1 MSQTVEKKEHNM
13 AVITVEV
20 PAEEFEKAVEKA
32 YQRNK
37 KSISVP
43 GFRKGKVPRQLI
55 EKMYGKE
62 VFFED
67 AANICVP
74 DAWEKAYD
82 ECEEEIVSSPKI
94 DIKQIEAGKP
104 FIFTAEVALN
114 PVAEIGKYKGV
125 EIDKIDT
132 EVTDE
137 DVNKQIDKEREEQSR
152 MIAVDREAK
161 NGDEVNIDFE
171 GFIDNVAFEGGKGE
185 NHALTLGSGSFIPG
199 FEEQVEGH
207 KAGDE
212 FDVNVTFPEDYHA
225 EHLKGKPAVF
235 KCRLHEVKEKEVPA
249 LDEDFADDA
258 GFDSVDAYKA
268 DVKKKLEE
276 RKAAEAKDK
285 KETAVLDKLIE
296 DAKMDIPDAMVETG
310 ARRSLDQFNQQLM
323 MQGMSIQ
330 QYYQYTGLNEQA
342 MIEQSKPQALRRI
355 KCRLVMEAVANAE
368 GIEATEEDYEKEVED
383 MAKSY
388 NMKKED
394 VAELMR
400 PQDKKAMMK
409 DIKIKKALDFVLE
422 NAVEK

>member
-1 MSQTVEKKEHNM
+1 MSQTGEKKEHNM

-161 NGDEVNIDFE
+161 NGDQAIIDFE
-171 GFIDNVAFEGGKGE
+171 GFIDDVAFEGGKGE

-225 EHLKGKPAVF
+225 EQLKGKPAVF

>member
-161 NGDEVNIDFE
+161 NGDQAIIDFE

>member
-161 NGDEVNIDFE
+161 NGDQAIIDFE
-171 GFIDNVAFEGGKGE
+171 GFIDDVAFEGGKGE

-225 EHLKGKPAVF
+225 EQLKGKPAVF

-342 MIEQSKPQALRRI
+342 MIEQSKPQALHRI

>member
-94 DIKQIEAGKP
+94 DIKQI
-104 FIFTAEVALN
+104 
-114 PVAEIGKYKGV
+114 
-125 EIDKIDT
+125 
-132 EVTDE
+132 
-137 DVNKQIDKEREEQSR
+137 DKEREEQSR

-161 NGDEVNIDFE
+161 NGDQAIIDFE
-171 GFIDNVAFEGGKGE
+171 GFIDDVAFEGGKGE

-225 EHLKGKPAVF
+225 EQLKGKPAVF

-342 MIEQSKPQALRRI
+342 MIEAI
-355 KCRLVMEAVANAE
+355 GLVKTGEITYAVRDTNIDDHDIRKGDYMNEKIYYTAGEIAE
-368 GIEATEEDYEKEVED
+368 MLGVSTG
-383 MAKSY
+383 KSY
-388 NMKKED
+388 KILQQMNEELEKKGY
-394 VAELMR
+394 LTIR
-400 PQDKKAMMK
+400 G
-409 DIKIKKALDFVLE
+409 KIPVEYFKEKWYGALKE
-422 NAVEK
+422 

>member
-132 EVTDE
+132 DVTDE
-137 DVNKQIDKEREEQSR
+137 DVDKQIEKDREAQSR
-152 MIAVDREAK
+152 MIVVDREAK
-161 NGDEVNIDFE
+161 NGDQAIIDFE
-171 GFIDNVAFEGGKGE
+171 GFIDGVAFEGGKGE

-225 EHLKGKPAVF
+225 EQLKGKPAVF

-276 RKAAEAKDK
+276 KKAAEAKDK

-368 GIEATEEDYEKEVED
+368 GIDATEEDYEKEVED

>member
-1 MSQTVEKKEHNM
+1 
-13 AVITVEV
+13 
-20 PAEEFEKAVEKA
+20 
-32 YQRNK
+32 
-37 KSISVP
+37 
-43 GFRKGKVPRQLI
+43 
-55 EKMYGKE
+55 
-62 VFFED
+62 
-67 AANICVP
+67 
-74 DAWEKAYD
+74 
-82 ECEEEIVSSPKI
+82 
-94 DIKQIEAGKP
+94 
-104 FIFTAEVALN
+104 
-114 PVAEIGKYKGV
+114 
-125 EIDKIDT
+125 
-132 EVTDE
+132 
-137 DVNKQIDKEREEQSR
+137 

-161 NGDEVNIDFE
+161 NGDQAIIDFE
-171 GFIDNVAFEGGKGE
+171 GFIDGVAFEGGKGE

>member
-161 NGDEVNIDFE
+161 NGDQAIIDFE
-171 GFIDNVAFEGGKGE
+171 GFIDDVAFEGGKGE

-225 EHLKGKPAVF
+225 EQLKGKPAVF

>member
-161 NGDEVNIDFE
+161 NGDQAIIDFE

-225 EHLKGKPAVF
+225 EQLKGKPAVF

>member
-161 NGDEVNIDFE
+161 NGDQAIIDFE

-422 NAVEK
+422 NAIEK

>member
-161 NGDEVNIDFE
+161 NGDQAIIDFE
-171 GFIDNVAFEGGKGE
+171 GFIDDVAFEGGKGE

>member
-161 NGDEVNIDFE
+161 NGDQAIIDFE

-249 LDEDFADDA
+249 FDEDFADDA

>member
-161 NGDEVNIDFE
+161 NGDQAIIDFE
-171 GFIDNVAFEGGKGE
+171 GFIDDVAFEGGKGE

-225 EHLKGKPAVF
+225 EQLKGKPAVF

-323 MQGMSIQ
+323 MQGMNIQ

>member
-161 NGDEVNIDFE
+161 NGDQAIIDFE
-171 GFIDNVAFEGGKGE
+171 GFIDDVAFEGGKGE

-225 EHLKGKPAVF
+225 EQLKGKPAVF

-296 DAKMDIPDAMVETG
+296 DAKMDIPEAMVETG

>member
-161 NGDEVNIDFE
+161 NGDQAIIDFE
-171 GFIDNVAFEGGKGE
+171 GFIDDVAFEGGKGE

-225 EHLKGKPAVF
+225 EQLKGKPAVF

-276 RKAAEAKDK
+276 RKVAEAKDK

>member
-62 VFFED
+62 IFFED

-161 NGDEVNIDFE
+161 NGDQAIIDFE
-171 GFIDNVAFEGGKGE
+171 GFIDDVAFEGGKGE

-225 EHLKGKPAVF
+225 EQLKGKPAVF

>member
-82 ECEEEIVSSPKI
+82 ECDEEIVSSPKI

-137 DVNKQIDKEREEQSR
+137 EVNKQIDKERDEQSR

-161 NGDEVNIDFE
+161 DGDQAIIDFE
-171 GFIDNVAFEGGKGE
+171 GFIDGVAFEGGKGE

-199 FEEQVEGH
+199 FEDQVVGH

-212 FDVNVTFPEDYHA
+212 FDVNVTFPEEYHA

-235 KCRLHEVKEKEVPA
+235 KCRLHEVKEKEIPA

-268 DVKKKLEE
+268 DVKKKLED

-310 ARRSLDQFNQQLM
+310 ARRSLEQFNQQLM

-342 MIEQSKPQALRRI
+342 MLEQSKPQALRRI
-355 KCRLVMEAVANAE
+355 KCRLVMEAVARAE
-368 GIEATEEDYEKEVED
+368 GIEATEEDYNKEVED

-388 NMKKED
+388 NMKMED

>member
-132 EVTDE
+132 DVTDE
-137 DVNKQIDKEREEQSR
+137 DVNAQIDKEREAQAR

-161 NGDEVNIDFE
+161 NGDQAIIDFE
-171 GFIDNVAFEGGKGE
+171 GFIDDVAFEGGKGE

-225 EHLKGKPAVF
+225 EQLKGKPAVF

>member
-137 DVNKQIDKEREEQSR
+137 DVNAQIEKEREAQAR

-161 NGDEVNIDFE
+161 NGDQAIIDFE
-171 GFIDNVAFEGGKGE
+171 GFIDDVAFEGGKGE

-225 EHLKGKPAVF
+225 EQLKGKPAVF

>member
-132 EVTDE
+132 DVTDE
-137 DVNKQIDKEREEQSR
+137 DVNAQIDKEREAQAR

-161 NGDEVNIDFE
+161 NGDQAIIDFE
-171 GFIDNVAFEGGKGE
+171 GFIDDVAFEGGKGE

-225 EHLKGKPAVF
+225 EQLKGKPAVF

-342 MIEQSKPQALRRI
+342 MIKQSKPQALRRI